1 MAFWYR
7 VDATGWIPYS
17 ERASERERARDRE
30 RGAEVA
36 ERMRREGKGK
46 EGKDEQKAK

>member
-7 VDATGWIPYS
+7 VDATGWIPY
-17 ERASERERARDRE
+17 SERERARDRE